1 MNDLLTDSFI
11 GTRNQLHREGDV
23 ELGVQ
28 SPTTDSDLG
37 MEDFFK
43 QVREIEKH
51 MEKLYTLLQKLR
63 DANEETKTATKASAI
78 KAIKQRMEKD
88 VNEVGK
94 VARGIKAKLEEL
106 DRDNLANRKKKNCGK
121 GTGVDRSRMVMTN
134 ALKKKLK
141 DRVNDF
147 QILRQTIQ
155 NDNREVVKR
164 KVFTVTGT
172 KPDEETIDNLIETGQ
187 SEQIFEKAIQEMGR
201 GQVLD
206 TLQEIQERND
216 AVREIEKRLLDLHQ
230 VFMDLAILVESQGE
244 ILDNIENQSG
254 NDALRTAKTLQKKSR
269 KCMMIAIIVFLMIA
283 IILSLSILK
292 PWKK

>member
-11 GTRNQLHREGDV
+11 GTRNQPHREGDV

-28 SPTTDSDLG
+28 SPTTNSDLG

-51 MEKLYTLLQKLR
+51 MEKLSTLLQKLQ
-63 DANEETKTATKASAI
+63 DANEGSKTATKASAV

-106 DRDNLANRKKKNCGK
+106 ERDNLANRKKKNCGK

-164 KVFTVTGT
+164 KVFT
-172 KPDEETIDNLIETGQ
+172 TIDNLIETGQ

-216 AVREIEKRLLDLHQ
+216 AVREIEKKLLDLHQ

-244 ILDNIENQSG
+244 ILDNIENQVMNTVDHVQSG